1 MPILQIIKRMRIN
14 HPKWRKMQPLSLPE
28 KGIYRALSTEALLL
42 GEPEGLHQVLVFA
55 KKKPS
60 GGMA

>member
-1 MPILQIIKRMRIN
+1 
-14 HPKWRKMQPLSLPE
+14 MQPLSLPE

-42 GEPEGLHQVLVFA
+42 GEPEGIHQVLVFA